1 MDGLG
6 IADGKD
12 RGKARMKM
20 GEEKRVGFRSGEA
33 SNN

>member
-1 MDGLG
+1 LLTGRTG
-6 IADGKD
+6 
-12 RGKARMKM
+12 GKARMKM